1 MSNDEY
7 SLIYWPAIPGR
18 GEFVRLLFEE
28 TGTPYSDVAKSSPQ
42 DAVSQI
48 LELNAAVDPISSG
61 SNPSVNAPPI
71 LRHGSF
77 VISQTPAILLYLAPR
92 LGLSP
97 PPTELA
103 YHHLNAIALTL
114 LDGFVAEVHDTH
126 HPTDVSLTYEEQ
138 KPEALKRAKAYREK
152 RIPKFLGYAQRVLD
166 SKASGDGPWLYG
178 DSLTYVDLVLFQCI
192 HGTEFAFP
200 KTIEE
205 LRKSGKYDAVFK
217 LVDAVEERPNIEA
230 YLASD
235 RRAQYSNGIWR
246 HYPELDEA

>member
-61 SNPSVNAPPI
+61 SNPSVNAPPVI
-71 LRHGSF
+71 RHGSF

-114 LDGFVAEVHDTH
+114 LDGFVAEMHDTH

-152 RIPKFLGYAQRVLD
+152 RIPKFLGYVQRVLD

-178 DSLTYVDLVLFQCI
+178 DSLTYVDLVLFQVRWI
-192 HGTEFAFP
+192 PWPVPLELARLTMDSVFTELSSLFQ
-200 KTIEE
+200 
-205 LRKSGKYDAVFK
+205 
-217 LVDAVEERPNIEA
+217 RPSRSC
-230 YLASD
+230 ASLE
-235 RRAQYSNGIWR
+235 STTLSSSW
-246 HYPELDEA
+246 LML